1 MEKEELVQGDTASAA
16 TDPGICTLSEN
27 SILKL
32 YHATGEKRYL
42 KWLSYISRALPQFV
56 SLTERRI
63 RILDGRLLQPGYMNE
78 RVQASDWEGK
88 ETVGGF
94 LYGDNWPDVSMML
107 NYVEILGIHVNV
119 KEKKLWCFD
128 HITAKW
134 QDEEKKSLMIKN
146 PDSLCGEGKGS
157 GG

>member
-1 MEKEELVQGDTASAA
+1 M
-16 TDPGICTLSEN
+16 
-27 SILKL
+27 
-32 YHATGEKRYL
+32 
-42 KWLSYISRALPQFV
+42 
-56 SLTERRI
+56 
-63 RILDGRLLQPGYMNE
+63 DGRLLQPGYMNE

-107 NYVEILGIHVNV
+107 NYVEILGIYVNV

-128 HITAKW
+128 HITEKW